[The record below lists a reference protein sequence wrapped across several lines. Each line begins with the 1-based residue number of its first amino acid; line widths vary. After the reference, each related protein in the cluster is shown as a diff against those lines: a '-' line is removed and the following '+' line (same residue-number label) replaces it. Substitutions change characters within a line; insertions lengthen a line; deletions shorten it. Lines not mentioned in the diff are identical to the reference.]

1 MKVTVKLEDLE
12 EKEFERISAIDSMV
26 GSFENYIK
34 FKITSVIKAA
44 FGTTE
49 NLTVEIEVS
58 EEKVQNG

>member
-12 EKEFERISAIDSMV
+12 EKEFERIPAIDSMV